1 MLITDAIHS
10 DGVVAT
16 VCAAAEDCGRAS
28 LRGSRG
34 AGMESVQKEQMNRL
48 VREKLEEGCAVVRAV
63 AQDSALHGVLADAAA
78 VTAAALKGGHKLM
91 VAGNGG
97 SAADAQHLVAE
108 FVSRLV
114 EDRPAMRAVALTTDT
129 SILTAVGN
137 DYGYERV
144 FARQIE
150 AIGQAGDVFMGIS
163 TSGNSPNVLRALELC
178 REMGIATIGF
188 TGGTGGKMTPLCDY
202 IIAIPSKV
210 TMYIQQAHLALEHI
224 FCMMVEREHFGAAE
238 TADVMAHAAMPRA

>member
-1 MLITDAIHS
+1 
-10 DGVVAT
+10 
-16 VCAAAEDCGRAS
+16 
-28 LRGSRG
+28 
-34 AGMESVQKEQMNRL
+34 MEIVSKERMSRL
-48 VREKLEEGCAVVRAV
+48 VREKLEEGIAVVEAV
-63 AQDSALHGVLADAAA
+63 TRDSALHGILADAAA
-78 VTAAALKGGHKLM
+78 VTAASLASGRKLM

-178 REMGIATIGF
+178 REMGIATIGL
-188 TGGTGGKMTPLCDY
+188 TGGTGGKMTPLCDFP
-202 IIAIPSKV
+202 IVIPSRI

-224 FCMMVEREHFGAAE
+224 FCLMVEREHFGVPEAA
-238 TADVMAHAAMPRA
+238 DAAASVALPRA